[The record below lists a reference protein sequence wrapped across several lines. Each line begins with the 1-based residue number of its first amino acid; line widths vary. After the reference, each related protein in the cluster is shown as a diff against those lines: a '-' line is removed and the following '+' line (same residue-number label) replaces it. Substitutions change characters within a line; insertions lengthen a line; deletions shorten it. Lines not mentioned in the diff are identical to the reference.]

1 MLLGI
6 YVACYLIRQVLETK
20 MMAKGIGL
28 SALETLVSLYVGLQL
43 FGPLGV
49 VLGPL
54 ALMLLRAF
62 WEILEKEWG

>member
-1 MLLGI
+1 
-6 YVACYLIRQVLETK
+6 

-28 SALETLVSLYVGLQL
+28 SALETLAALYAGLQL
-43 FGPLGV
+43 FGALGV

-54 ALMLLRAF
+54 AFMLLKTF

>member
-1 MLLGI
+1 
-6 YVACYLIRQVLETK
+6 